1 MATFYKYQERD
12 LDSQVNYA
20 DIGLGISNLVTDQL
34 ATRKAKKEAYDDQVR
49 AFNQYLDE
57 HPVGDDVN
65 MTEFTADYSS
75 QMQQQML
82 ANQRAFKNGRISERD
97 NVVFMQNVQ
106 NGTKTM
112 FDLST
117 DYQAEYADKM
127 ARMKSND
134 PANKSQ
140 YLESFLVQDAEGYGN
155 FKNAKPII
163 DPKTGLVLMSVKQ
176 KDGTYE
182 TVSAANL
189 QTRIKAKY
197 DYFDTDAA
205 ATNVEAGIGEEITS
219 ALIAASRQRGGSIT
233 EIEDKELKKGFYGA
247 LDKQLS
253 SLLVQPLNVSSILTN
268 TLNEDYDYTF
278 SREEADK
285 DPKKILLITEP
296 GGSGTP
302 MPDFST
308 KYGKE
313 QKDRALEYLRQQV
326 IQKIDRKVGQQ
337 EIGKYQDAPQ
347 QQEWQYLA
355 SRGGREEK
363 EYTKTMT
370 NNLAK
375 LYGGTEAEIEAVTPY
390 LRDYDKTIKSV
401 SRKNG
406 VLVIERYDVNKDGV
420 ILKNKVSSKDYPF
433 KTKTKVNGEIVYKPI
448 PFNDWLQGAALG
460 LAGISDVND
469 AINSTSQ
476 NYKSFK
482 NYADKDSKG
491 EIISKEFRSD
501 VIQEKQDGGTSS
513 AGTGSTAAAGI

>member
-1 MATFYKYQERD
+1 
-12 LDSQVNYA
+12 
-20 DIGLGISNLVTDQL
+20 
-34 ATRKAKKEAYDDQVR
+34 
-49 AFNQYLDE
+49 
-57 HPVGDDVN
+57 
-65 MTEFTADYSS
+65 
-75 QMQQQML
+75 
-82 ANQRAFKNGRISERD
+82 
-97 NVVFMQNVQ
+97 
-106 NGTKTM
+106 
-112 FDLST
+112 
-117 DYQAEYADKM
+117 
-127 ARMKSND
+127 
-134 PANKSQ
+134 
-140 YLESFLVQDAEGYGN
+140 
-155 FKNAKPII
+155 
-163 DPKTGLVLMSVKQ
+163 MSIKQ
-176 KDGTYE
+176 KDGTYQ
-182 TVSAANL
+182 TVSASNL

-205 ATNVEAGIGEEITS
+205 ATNVEAGIGTEITS

-313 QKDRALEYLRQQV
+313 QKDKALEYLRQQV

-337 EIGKYQDAPQ
+337 EINKYQDAPQ

-370 NNLAK
+370 NNLSK

-406 VLVIERYDVNKDGV
+406 VLVIERFDVNKDGV
-420 ILKNKVSSKDYPF
+420 ILKNKVSSKEYPF
-433 KTKTKVNGEIVYKPI
+433 KTKTKVNGKIVYKPI

-476 NYKSFK
+476 SYKSFK
-482 NYADKDSKG
+482 NYANDDGS
-491 EIISKEFRSD
+491 SQEFRSD

-513 AGTGSTAAAGI
+513 TTKDTSKYNTAQENSPD